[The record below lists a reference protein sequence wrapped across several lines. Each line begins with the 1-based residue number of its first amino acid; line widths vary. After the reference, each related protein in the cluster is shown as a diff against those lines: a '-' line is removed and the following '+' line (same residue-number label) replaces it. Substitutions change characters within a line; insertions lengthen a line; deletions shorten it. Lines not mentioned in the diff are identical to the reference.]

1 MDHLF
6 PKIKP
11 PKRDQLAKQAS
22 LKKIQSR
29 TAKKSSWKW
38 QYYGAIVASIAII
51 VVLLASLTGGAP
63 STRENSAAGSTINN
77 IFIFEQTE
85 LNDKPRTHMSKWYYT
100 DKITLSKNELQQ
112 IAYMFNNRTRVEG
125 DFPTTL
131 NLYYTA
137 FLVQYDN
144 GTEHFYQYDPDNSA
158 LFNFTT
164 HEMIS
169 LSETENAQLYELH
182 LKANSSLTF
191 VVRFVLMLGLF
202 MIYQWILFKV
212 SPIRKEEADKA
223 TSSGTKS
230 FIKGVGLIAIM
241 FFIVGSSSYL
251 YDAHNFLFIFA
262 VIALYFLLRKIS
274 YWYNG
279 KHYYPFIE
287 VPLGAIFYTAIM
299 FVYYL

>member
-6 PKIKP
+6 PKIEP

-22 LKKIQSR
+22 LKKIQSK
-29 TAKKSSWKW
+29 TAKKSSWNW

-51 VVLLASLTGGAP
+51 VVLLASFTGVAP
-63 STRENSAAGSTINN
+63 STRESSATSSTINN
-77 IFIFEQTE
+77 IFIFEQTD
-85 LNDKPRTHMSKWYYT
+85 LNDEPRTHMSKWYYT
-100 DKITLSKNELQQ
+100 DKITLSKNERQQ
-112 IAYMFNNRTRVEG
+112 IADIFNKRTPVEG

-131 NLYYTA
+131 NLNYTA

-144 GTEHFYQYDPDNSA
+144 GTEHFYQYDPNNSA

-169 LSETENAQLYELH
+169 LTEAENEHLH
-182 LKANSSLTF
+182 DLQIKANKSLSL
-191 VVRFVLMLGLF
+191 VVRFGLILGLF
-202 MIYQWILFKV
+202 ALYQWILFKV
-212 SPIRKEEADKA
+212 SPVRKEEADKA

-230 FIKGVGLIAIM
+230 FIKGVGLIATM
-241 FFIVGSSSYL
+241 FFVLGLSAYL
-251 YDAHNFLFIFA
+251 YDAHNILFIFA
-262 VIALYFLLRKIS
+262 VFSLYFLLRKLI

-279 KHYYPFIE
+279 KNYYPFIE
-287 VPLGAIFYTAIM
+287 VPLGAIFYTAIV